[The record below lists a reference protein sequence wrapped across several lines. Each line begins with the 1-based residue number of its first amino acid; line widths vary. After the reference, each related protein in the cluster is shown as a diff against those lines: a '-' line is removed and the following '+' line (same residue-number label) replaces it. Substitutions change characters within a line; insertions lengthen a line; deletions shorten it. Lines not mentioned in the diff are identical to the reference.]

1 MTLVIDRPDPGDAP
15 HPREVA
21 SLFNVTPK
29 TISRW
34 DAAGIL
40 PAIRTKGGHRRFPAQ
55 AVYDLLAF
63 LEGVGEP

>member
-1 MTLVIDRPDPGDAP
+1 
-15 HPREVA
+15 
-21 SLFNVTPK
+21 VTPK

-34 DAAGIL
+34 DQAGIL